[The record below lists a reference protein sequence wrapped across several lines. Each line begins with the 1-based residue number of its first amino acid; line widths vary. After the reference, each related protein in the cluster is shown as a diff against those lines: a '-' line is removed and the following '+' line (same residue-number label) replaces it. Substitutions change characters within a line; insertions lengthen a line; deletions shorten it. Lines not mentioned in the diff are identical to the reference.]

1 MDDLT
6 WVDEIKI
13 TSIVDNFVDLLL
25 IVDNFVDLLLQNEG
39 PAQRRPRQEKAFE
52 RCLCAEH
59 GLAEV
64 VQSARETE
72 RFALLFDFGATPLV
86 YLNNLQLLIED
97 YGFDL
102 AQVRTL
108 VLSHGHWDHYGGLSG
123 FLEAKRHELA
133 QETRLYAGEDAFL
146 HRWSQSRQGPRR
158 DMGRLD
164 EAFITGQG
172 IDIVPIKEPHVLGG
186 QALVSGEIPRRT
198 PYEVSSPAMRVEQ
211 AGREQQ
217 DELPGEQALIYQLHG
232 KGLVVLTACGHAGV
246 VNTVLHAQEV
256 TGISDIYAVIGGF
269 HLSGASD
276 ERIGQTVEGLAAL
289 DPEVIVPMHCTGLA
303 TIEALQQ
310 RLPGRIIYN
319 SAGTQY
325 TLSGG

>member
-1 MDDLT
+1 MDDLK
-6 WVDEIKI
+6 WVDALTV
-13 TSIVDNFVDLLL
+13 TS

-39 PAQRRPRQEKAFE
+39 PARRRPRQTKAFE

-64 VQSARETE
+64 VESVSNTE

-86 YLNNLQLLIED
+86 YLNNIQLLIED

-102 AQVRTL
+102 AQVQTL

-133 QETRLYAGEDAFL
+133 AETRLYAGDDAFL
-146 HRWSQSRQGPRR
+146 QRWNQPRQGPRR

-164 EAFITGQG
+164 EAFITGKG
-172 IDIVPIKEPHVLGG
+172 IDIVRVKAPRVLGG

-198 PYEVSSPAMRVEQ
+198 AYEISSPAMRVEQ
-211 AGREQQ
+211 AGHDTQ
-217 DELPGEQALIYQLHG
+217 DRLSGEQALIYQLRG

-246 VNTVLHAQEV
+246 VNTVLHAREI
-256 TGISDIYAVIGGF
+256 TGISEIHAVIGGF
-269 HLSGASD
+269 HLSGASA
-276 ERIGQTVEGLAAL
+276 ERIGQTVEGLAEFA
-289 DPEVIVPMHCTGLA
+289 PEVIVPMHCTGLA

-310 RLPGRIIYN
+310 RLPGRVIYN

-325 TLSGG
+325 TLTGAHP

>member
-1 MDDLT
+1 MDGLT

-25 IVDNFVDLLLQNEG
+25 QNQG
-39 PAQRRPRQEKAFE
+39 PAKRRPRQERVFE

-64 VQSARETE
+64 VESASGAE

-102 AQVRTL
+102 AQVQTL
-108 VLSHGHWDHYGGLSG
+108 VLSHGHWDHYGGLGG

-133 QETRLYAGEDAFL
+133 EATCLYAGEDAFL
-146 HRWSQSRQGPRR
+146 HRWSQPRQGPRR

-164 EAFITGQG
+164 EAFIAGKD
-172 IDIVPIKEPHVLGG
+172 IDIVRIQAPRVLGG
-186 QALVSGEIPRRT
+186 QVLVSGEIPRRT
-198 PYEVSSPAMRVEQ
+198 AYEVSSPAMRVEE
-211 AGREQQ
+211 AGNEWEDR
-217 DELPGEQALIYQLHG
+217 LPGEQALVYQLRG

-256 TGISDIYAVIGGF
+256 TGVSEIHAVIGGF
-269 HLSGASD
+269 HLSGASA
-276 ERIGQTVEGLAAL
+276 ERIDQTVEGLAELA
-289 DPEVIVPMHCTGLA
+289 PEVIVPMHCTGLE
-303 TIEALQQ
+303 TIEALQH
-310 RLPGRIIYN
+310 RLPGRVIYN
-319 SAGTQY
+319 SAGSQY
-325 TLSGG
+325 TLASMPV

>member
-1 MDDLT
+1 MHDFA
-6 WVDEIKI
+6 WVDELKI

-25 IVDNFVDLLLQNEG
+25 QDEG
-39 PAQRRPRQEKAFE
+39 SAKRRPRQEKAYA

-64 VQSARETE
+64 VESRCGTE

-97 YGFDL
+97 YDFDL
-102 AQVRTL
+102 GQVQTL
-108 VLSHGHWDHYGGLSG
+108 VLSHGHWDHFGGLSG

-133 QETRLYAGEDAFL
+133 EEACLYAGEDAFL
-146 HRWSQSRQGPRR
+146 HRWNQPRQGPRR
-158 DMGRLD
+158 DMGQLD
-164 EAFITGQG
+164 EAFVASKG
-172 IDIVPIKEPHVLGG
+172 IDIVRVKAPRVLAG

-198 PYEVSSPAMRVEQ
+198 TYEVSSPAMRVEH
-211 AGREQQ
+211 AGQEEQ
-217 DELPGEQALIYQLHG
+217 DELSGEQALIYHLRG

-246 VNTVLHAQEV
+246 VNTVLHAREV
-256 TGISDIYAVIGGF
+256 TGIAEIHAVIGGF
-269 HLSGASD
+269 HLSGASA
-276 ERIGQTVEGLAAL
+276 ERIGQTVEGLADL
-289 DPEVIVPMHCTGLA
+289 DPDVIVPMHCTGLA

-310 RLPGRIIYN
+310 RLPGRVLYN

-325 TLSGG
+325 TLTGTQL